1 MKLVYPANFY
11 YEEDG
16 GYSVEVPDLL
26 GCITQGDN
34 LEEAMEMAQDAALGW
49 ILTTIEEEEEIPKPS
64 QIEEIKMEGNGFKTL
79 LLLDIDLYTEK
90 YGRKKSVKK
99 TLTIPEWLNKRAEK
113 VGINFSQALQE
124 ILLSKI
130 VKTERKKLK

>member
-16 GYSVEVPDLL
+16 GYSVEIPDLL
-26 GCITQGDN
+26 GCVTQGEN

-49 ILTTIEEEEEIPKPS
+49 ILTAIEAEEEIPKPS
-64 QIEEIKMEGNGFKTL
+64 QIEQIKLEANGFKTL
-79 LLLDIDLYTEK
+79 LLLDIDQYTEK
-90 YGRKKSVKK
+90 YGTKKSIKK

-113 VGINFSQALQE
+113 IGINFSQVLQE
-124 ILLSKI
+124 SLLNKI
-130 VKTERKKLK
+130 VKTERKK

>member
-1 MKLVYPANFY
+1 MKLVYPAKFY

-16 GYSVEVPDLL
+16 GYSVEVPDLV
-26 GCITQGDN
+26 GCITQGET

-49 ILTTIEEEEEIPKPS
+49 LLTTIEEEEEIPTPS
-64 QIEEIKMEGNGFKTL
+64 SIEEIKIEGKGFKTL
-79 LLLDIDLYTEK
+79 LLLDIDQYTEK
-90 YGRKKSVKK
+90 YGTKKSVKK

-124 ILLSKI
+124 ILLNKI
-130 VKTERKKLK
+130 VKMERKK

>member
-26 GCITQGDN
+26 GCVTQGDN

-49 ILTTIEEEEEIPKPS
+49 ILTAIEEEEEIPIPS
-64 QIEEIKMEGNGFKTL
+64 QIEQIKLQEKDGFKTL
-79 LLLDIDLYTEK
+79 LLLDIDQYTER
-90 YGRKKSVKK
+90 YGTKKSVKK

-113 VGINFSQALQE
+113 IGINFSQVLQE
-124 ILLSKI
+124 SLLNKI
-130 VKTERKKLK
+130 VKTGRKK

>member
-16 GYSVEVPDLL
+16 GYSVEIPDLL
-26 GCITQGDN
+26 GCVTQGEN

-49 ILTTIEEEEEIPKPS
+49 ILTAIEAEEEIPKPS
-64 QIEEIKMEGNGFKTL
+64 QIEQIELEGNGFKTL
-79 LLLDIDLYTEK
+79 LLLDIDQYTEK
-90 YGRKKSVKK
+90 YGTKKSVKK

-113 VGINFSQALQE
+113 IGINFSQVLQE
-124 ILLSKI
+124 SLLNKI
-130 VKTERKKLK
+130 VKTERKK

>member
-1 MKLVYPANFY
+1 MKLVYPAKFY

-16 GYSVEVPDLL
+16 GYSVEVPDLV
-26 GCITQGDN
+26 GCITQGET

-49 ILTTIEEEEEIPKPS
+49 LLTTIEEEEEIPTPS
-64 QIEEIKMEGNGFKTL
+64 SIEEIKIEGKGFKTL
-79 LLLDIDLYTEK
+79 LLLDIDQYTEK
-90 YGRKKSVKK
+90 YGTKKSVKK

-124 ILLSKI
+124 ILLNKI
-130 VKTERKKLK
+130 VKIERKK